1 MIPNHNDKTP
11 VRPNEIS
18 KAVFDEANVESIIAG
33 NTVVSPKKT
42 NFPRAMTNAMRKNA
56 IQI

>member
-1 MIPNHNDKTP
+1 MSPNHKANTP

-18 KAVFDEANVESIIAG
+18 KAVFDEENVESIIAG
-33 NTVVSPKKT
+33 NTVASPKKT
-42 NFPRAMTNAMRKNA
+42 NFTSATTNAMRKNA